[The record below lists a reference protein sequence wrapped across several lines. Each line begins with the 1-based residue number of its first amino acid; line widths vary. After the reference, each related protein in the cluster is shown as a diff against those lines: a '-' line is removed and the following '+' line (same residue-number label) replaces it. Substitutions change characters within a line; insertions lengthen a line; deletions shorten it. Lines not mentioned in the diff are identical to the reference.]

1 MQTHHENIG
10 RRLQPPFSSEFEKA
24 GEDELVHFSATET
37 CLQNLGQ
44 MILFLFF
51 KCSITMSRF
60 YFLRV
65 EKTIFETEIQSYN
78 SRIYQS
84 SSIIADLPSLG

>member
-1 MQTHHENIG
+1 MQIHHENIG
-10 RRLQPPFSSEFEKA
+10 RHLQPPFSSEFEKA

-44 MILFLFF
+44 MILFFF
-51 KCSITMSRF
+51 FQIFRF

-65 EKTIFETEIQSYN
+65 EKTIFETKIQSYN
-78 SRIYQS
+78 SRICQS